1 MPLHRGSLAYKIK
14 CKRENQMKKREL
26 RVGGEGEI
34 DYAKACQA
42 INNLDKKRT
51 FQTAI

>member
-14 CKRENQMKKREL
+14 CKWENQMKKREL
-26 RVGGEGEI
+26 RLGEQGEI
-34 DYAKACQA
+34 DYTKARQA

-51 FQTAI
+51 FHTVI